1 MPLLTI
7 FLVIIF
13 VISAV
18 GLVFA
23 IIAFNRANKSPKIS
37 ISTSSGSSSTVNP
50 GTNATVNNTAL
61 TPNLVLIDVVAVA
74 NPTTINPGP
83 GDNGTTYYLV
93 NDGILGSVINFTFSD
108 LALIKDGYYL
118 NIVNNSAEAHSI
130 GTNIS
135 GAPISQSIP
144 SGGSCK
150 IVKNVTTSKSSS
162 DTTRLISGIVVNT
175 I

>member
-23 IIAFNRANKSPKIS
+23 IIAFNRANNSPKVS
-37 ISTSSGSSSTVNP
+37 SSGSSAP
-50 GTNATVNNTAL
+50 GSETIPGNNVYVNNTAL

-93 NDGILGSVINFTFSD
+93 NDGIAGTVINFTFSD

-135 GAPISQSIP
+135 GASISQSIP
-144 SGGSCK
+144 SGGTCK
-150 IVKNVTTSKSSS
+150 IVKNVTTTKSSS
-162 DTTRLISGIVVNT
+162 NTTRLISGIVVNT